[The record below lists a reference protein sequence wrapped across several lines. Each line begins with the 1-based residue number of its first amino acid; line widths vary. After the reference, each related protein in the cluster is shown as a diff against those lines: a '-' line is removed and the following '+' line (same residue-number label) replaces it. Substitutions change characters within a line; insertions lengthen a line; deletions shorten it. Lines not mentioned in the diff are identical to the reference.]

1 MHKIDKI
8 ASVYVMSDEAKHYDS
23 YDYIANDCHAD
34 NINRKYPLHSKE
46 ACERSMAEY
55 LYDHKGSI
63 GEHCWVAARLEK
75 AAKNYG
81 LSWPSL
87 VDDTRNMV
95 KISAMDGSDILEL
108 EFQSTPEGIMQA
120 ANTVLEFRKTAS
132 YMPCKELAEGVLL
145 KSAEVGCDVPEDLV
159 KLAGYAAGTKENA
172 LNVIGKR
179 AHKVGTSEFGAKLQE
194 MAEHIQ
200 STPGDI
206 IPHDDLAKI
215 AAVLD
220 AFDGLRED
228 RGYSTYN
235 TPPEQ
240 ELFNKSAFDLACD
253 LEDEVCIKSLDTV
266 VSKKDLEKS
275 AGIVIPILND
285 MGIECSESDIVS
297 VVASL
302 NEKQA
307 NYLFGALE

>member
-1 MHKIDKI
+1 MHKIDKV
-8 ASVYVMSDEAKHYDS
+8 ASVYAISDDAKHYDS

-55 LYDHKGSI
+55 LYDHKGSV
-63 GEHCWVAARLEK
+63 GEHCWVADRLEK

-81 LSWPSL
+81 LTWPSL

-95 KISAMDGSDILEL
+95 KVSARDGQDILEV
-108 EFQSTPEGIMQA
+108 EFQNTPEGIMQA

-172 LNVIGKR
+172 INVIGKR
-179 AHKVGTSEFGAKLQE
+179 AHKVGTSEFGVKLQE

-200 STPGDI
+200 NTPGEI
-206 IPHDDLAKI
+206 IPHDDLTKI

-240 ELFNKSAFDLACD
+240 ELFNKSAFDLAAD
-253 LEDEVCIKSLDTV
+253 LGDEVCIKSVDTV
-266 VSKKDLEKS
+266 VSKRDLEKHAS
-275 AGIVIPILND
+275 IIVSILDD
-285 MGIECSESDIVS
+285 MGISCSESDVVS
-297 VVASL
+297 TVQTLS
-302 NEKQA
+302 EKQA
-307 NYLFGALE
+307 NYLFGAL